1 MSPPPA
7 SAPARRGLLAAGLL
21 AGLVG
26 LGLLS
31 LSQTGGRAGLPPG
44 GDFTLQTADGPL
56 ALRDLRGRVVLLF
69 FGYSRCPEICPTA
82 LAAQA
87 AALRLLAPE
96 ERERVAGL
104 FVSVDPERETLAAL
118 RDYARAFHPQL
129 RGTTAPAADLEAVAR
144 RYGVLYAAQP
154 ADSAGQV
161 AVDHTSDT
169 FVIAP
174 DGRLAARLPLGTPPE
189 SIAAEVR
196 RGLR

>member
-1 MSPPPA
+1 MT
-7 SAPARRGLLAAGLL
+7 APRGSRRGLLAVAFV
-21 AGLVG
+21 AGLVA

-31 LSQTGGRAGLPPG
+31 LVQTGGHGLPPG
-44 GDFTLQTADGPL
+44 GDFTLQSADGPL

-69 FGYSRCPEICPTA
+69 FGYSRCPDVCPTA
-82 LAAQA
+82 LTAQA
-87 AALRLLAPE
+87 AALRLLAPG

-104 FVSVDPERETLAAL
+104 FVSVDPEHETLASLQA
-118 RDYARAFHPQL
+118 YARAFHPQI
-129 RGTTAPAADLEAVAR
+129 RGATAPAAELEAVAR

-174 DGRLAARLPLGTPPE
+174 DGRLAARLPLGTPPD